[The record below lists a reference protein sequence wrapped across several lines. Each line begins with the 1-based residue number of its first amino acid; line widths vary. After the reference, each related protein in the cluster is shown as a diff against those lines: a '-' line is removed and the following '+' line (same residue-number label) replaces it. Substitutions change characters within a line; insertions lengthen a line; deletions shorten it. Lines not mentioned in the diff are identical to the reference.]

1 MLDVEHAMLAES
13 FRDLLEQERQAER
26 TYAEL
31 VARADDP
38 EVRRQLE
45 LILREKQRH
54 VQLVERLLEIVE

>member
-38 EVRRQLE
+38 GVCRQLE

>member
-38 EVRRQLE
+38 EVRRQLK